1 MCARTGWMPRPGERK
16 MKMSDYEIMLE
27 NMLNYEETLS
37 EINAEIYEN
46 DCIYADFTE

>member
-1 MCARTGWMPRPGERK
+1 MN
-16 MKMSDYEIMLE
+16 MSDYEIVLE
-27 NMLNYEETLS
+27 NVLNYEEALS